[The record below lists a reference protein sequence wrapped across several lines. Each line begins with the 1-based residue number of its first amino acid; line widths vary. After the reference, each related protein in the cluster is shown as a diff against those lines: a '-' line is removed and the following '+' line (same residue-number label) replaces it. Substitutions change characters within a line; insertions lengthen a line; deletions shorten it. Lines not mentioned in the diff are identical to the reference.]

1 MLTILWI
8 VGDCKI
14 WRRDKGFLVI
24 DMDEQRED
32 MKIERKDS
40 FAAEDGHIESI
51 LIGVDQ
57 VKISFQTWDSK
68 KLVLIFDNVERVI
81 SSHSVYDDIGEFL
94 VSSAE
99 NGFKKYIFYSAWY
112 EDREKKELLSIEAEK
127 MEIFQVGIGAEINAA
142 IFDVGYEYVGNQK
155 CPY

>member
-1 MLTILWI
+1 M
-8 VGDCKI
+8 
-14 WRRDKGFLVI
+14 
-24 DMDEQRED
+24 E
-32 MKIERKDS
+32 IERKDS

-81 SSHSVYDDIGEFL
+81 SSHSVYDDISEFQ

-112 EDREKKELLSIEAEK
+112 EEKKELLLIEAEK
-127 MEIFQVGIGAEINAA
+127 MDIFQVGIDAEINAA

-155 CPY
+155 CPYNNFT